1 MPLMPSMQ
9 PGDAP
14 QAYAKKAGGTG
25 GLDKDPCL
33 QVPVARLEAETAF
46 LLCQCSQRIAQV
58 WEVAHKSKVIIT
70 PHVSLAVIRRSRSN
84 SFGSSLWLQVGR
96 RTPVDGQRISEGN
109 CGKG

>member
-33 QVPVARLEAETAF
+33 QVRVARSEAETAF

-58 WEVAHKSKVIIT
+58 WEVAHKSKI
-70 PHVSLAVIRRSRSN
+70 SLHMCLSQSFGRSRSN

-109 CGKG
+109 C